1 MGKNSGSPQEL
12 SPEERGRII
21 SHATAVG
28 IWGNILLSTYKLAA
42 GILGHSGAM
51 LSDAIH
57 SFSDVLATFVAWIG
71 VRMAEEKADRDHP
84 YGHER
89 FECVAS
95 IILAIILFTTAFGI
109 GYGQFVKI
117 LSHGSG
123 TQSVPGKIAFVAA
136 IISILVKE
144 LMYHYTKHCAR
155 KLRSSAFMADAWH
168 HRSDALSSIGSLIGI
183 TGARDGFPILDPI
196 AGFIISLFILKVA
209 ISVFRDAVSKI
220 VDKSCPKEFEE
231 QLTACILEEPGVIDV
246 DILRTRT
253 FGERIYVDAEIGID
267 GAKTLSQAHQ
277 IAENVHD
284 RIERKYPDIK
294 HIFIHEN
301 PHD

>member
-1 MGKNSGSPQEL
+1 MQPKTQTEL
-12 SPEERGRII
+12 SPEKRAKII

-28 IWGNILLSTYKLAA
+28 VWGNILLSTYKLVA

-71 VRMAEEKADRDHP
+71 VRMAEAEADRDHP

-109 GYGQFVKI
+109 GYGQLVKI
-117 LSHGSG
+117 FSQESRP
-123 TQSVPGKIAFVAA
+123 QEPPGGIALVAA
-136 IISILVKE
+136 IVSIIVKE
-144 LMYHYTKHCAR
+144 LMYHYTKHCAKR
-155 KLRSSAFMADAWH
+155 LRSSAFLADAWH
-168 HRSDALSSIGSLIGI
+168 HRSDAISSIGSLIGI
-183 TGARDGFPILDPI
+183 AGARMSLPILDPI

-220 VDKSCPKEFEE
+220 VDKSCSKEFEE
-231 QLTACILEEPGVIDV
+231 ELTACILEEPGVIDV
-246 DILRTRT
+246 DILRTRS

-267 GAKTLSQAHQ
+267 GARSLSDAHR

-284 RIERKYPDIK
+284 RIEREYPDIK